1 MSKSKKVKHYLA
13 GQRYWEVFV
22 IDKEETVGHA
32 CELMDK
38 NRIGALIVVDKK
50 TDVEHSHVI
59 GIVTER
65 DIVKTI
71 SHHLDNIEDRT
82 VDQIM
87 TNSVVST
94 TPDATSE
101 ELSLIHI

>member
-50 TDVEHSHVI
+50 TDVEPTPFPFI
-59 GIVTER
+59 LDACKLIE
-65 DIVKTI
+65 IAII
-71 SHHLDNIEDRT
+71 SKPFIS
-82 VDQIM
+82 QI
-87 TNSVVST
+87 N
-94 TPDATSE
+94 
-101 ELSLIHI
+101 

>member
-38 NRIGALIVVDKK
+38 NRIGALIVVDK
-50 TDVEHSHVI
+50 
-59 GIVTER
+59 
-65 DIVKTI
+65 
-71 SHHLDNIEDRT
+71 
-82 VDQIM
+82 
-87 TNSVVST
+87 
-94 TPDATSE
+94 
-101 ELSLIHI
+101 LSLIHI